1 MALVIWFL
9 TGEQRLLRSI
19 ACEPQ
24 KNFFY
29 LAHLATH
36 GFLLSVE
43 YNFAVLTN
51 KFFTH
56 RLERGQRSQ
65 LKRHRSEIDLTR
77 NFSKQ

>member
-1 MALVIWFL
+1 VNKKYIVTL
-9 TGEQRLLRSI
+9 TADERV
-19 ACEPQ
+19 
-24 KNFFY
+24 
-29 LAHLATH
+29 
-36 GFLLSVE
+36 LSVE